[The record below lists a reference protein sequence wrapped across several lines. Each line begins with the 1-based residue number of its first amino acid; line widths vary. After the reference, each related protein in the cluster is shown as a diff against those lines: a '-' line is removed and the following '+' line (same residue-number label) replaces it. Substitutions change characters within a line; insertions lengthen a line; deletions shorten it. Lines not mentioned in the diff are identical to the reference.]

1 MPCLRCWLRAS
12 APGPGPDP
20 GVGALVPARSLFVPR
35 EMLTVPEYYGVHEN
49 VEWHLAQG
57 ATDAAHLAG
66 AREQHEL
73 AYAI

>member
-1 MPCLRCWLRAS
+1 
-12 APGPGPDP
+12 
-20 GVGALVPARSLFVPR
+20 VPARSLFVPR